1 MQIAQDHVVAFHFT
15 LSNAEGD
22 LIDSSRG
29 QLPFIY
35 LHGHGNLVSGLEQ
48 ALEGHQKG
56 DSLEVIVP
64 PELGYGDPDP
74 GLIQTLPRAMLP
86 ADAEIAVGMTL
97 QADTDDGP
105 LPVRITA
112 RVAPGVVS
120 VPWGWWTGAYGDGTG
135 LGVNALTTDASTG
148 WGGGVAYW
156 STRVAVAAA
165 SMRASS
171 SR

>member
-1 MQIAQDHVVAFHFT
+1 MWND
-15 LSNAEGD
+15 
-22 LIDSSRG
+22 RG
-29 QLPFIY
+29 
-35 LHGHGNLVSGLEQ
+35 
-48 ALEGHQKG
+48 
-56 DSLEVIVP
+56 
-64 PELGYGDPDP
+64 EL
-74 GLIQTLPRAMLP
+74 T
-86 ADAEIAVGMTL
+86 
-97 QADTDDGP
+97 